1 MSQRRFDLVL
11 KSKLVITPGIVQPP
25 EAMGL
30 QEDRVAELHP
40 RSVVRHIKKPGNT
53 IALYKLTGLNHDLNL
68 Q

>member
-40 RSVVRHIKKPGNT
+40 KPLAVIIRNRH
-53 IALYKLTGLNHDLNL
+53 AR
-68 Q
+68 